1 MVMIYN
7 TPEDLNQVFSF
18 VPSPPPISMLESVQA
33 EANNKS
39 KSKSVCRFNIEIG
52 GKGSMEQNKN
62 LV

>member
-18 VPSPPPISMLESVQA
+18 VPSPPISMLESVQA